1 MILGKGNQEELLQ
14 QQKTQTEIQTGPVV
28 ETAAATVL
36 SETGP
41 MQREEQPGQAA
52 PKVQREELPKAKD
65 GMIRVY
71 YVRRH
76 KKDGRPVVMEKE
88 HYEKWRRE
96 KDQEKREAEQDRLRE
111 QKRAEFQWERE
122 ARRQQ
127 EADEEERRLRE
138 EAQRRQREE
147 EERRLQEQLR
157 RDFEEQQRIGDELE
171 RRWAEENRQR
181 EAIRLERES
190 MMPQPSFRQYTPEQL
205 RSLGKIKRTTYHVKK
220 FFWDKKHALC
230 QRGCQEMLDLRRVG
244 QERFGQIQANAED
257 MERALRD
264 NRREEVKEAR
274 YEMAWHQME
283 NWKKFLTGHGLER
296 AYVAVKTYCTFNH
309 SLLVQGNPYEK
320 FQNDELMDAYLQ
332 NDRIREQVPR
342 KYFAND
348 RRGVLTKEMM
358 ADTDKLVAGAQF
370 AKLPQDTVLCNW
382 MDAAHLAQLLGMDN
396 ANLDGMEE
404 RLQQNPVIQ
413 EKGMMGGMLE
423 RGQLYPLKGKVELVI
438 LAKTGTRA
446 IPVNGTDLVR
456 GSKDNVDMLLAPG
469 TRLRV
474 ISCEREYTRND
485 PDDVT
490 PDVSNE
496 TLRVYVETVPNGG
509 QQG

>member
-138 EAQRRQREE
+138 EAQRRQRE
-147 EERRLQEQLR
+147 
-157 RDFEEQQRIGDELE
+157 
-171 RRWAEENRQR
+171 
-181 EAIRLERES
+181 AIRLERES

-309 SLLVQGNPYEK
+309 SLLVQGNPFEK

-332 NDRIREQVPR
+332 NDRIRE
-342 KYFAND
+342 
-348 RRGVLTKEMM
+348 
-358 ADTDKLVAGAQF
+358 
-370 AKLPQDTVLCNW
+370 
-382 MDAAHLAQLLGMDN
+382 
-396 ANLDGMEE
+396 
-404 RLQQNPVIQ
+404 
-413 EKGMMGGMLE
+413 
-423 RGQLYPLKGKVELVI
+423 
-438 LAKTGTRA
+438 
-446 IPVNGTDLVR
+446 
-456 GSKDNVDMLLAPG
+456 PG
-469 TRLRV
+469 PPEV
-474 ISCEREYTRND
+474 FC
-485 PDDVT
+485 
-490 PDVSNE
+490 
-496 TLRVYVETVPNGG
+496 
-509 QQG
+509 Q